1 MMERKRENMD
11 IDPYTEALG
20 KLEQSLKNA
29 IQEAENLDFLDKQKV
44 FKAYDDLLL
53 SLGMEPDVS
62 QLWQELNQEINNGQ

>member
-1 MMERKRENMD
+1 MD

-29 IQEAENLDFLDKQKV
+29 IQEAEKLDFLDKQKV